1 MKNTAKIIITFILAF
16 FLIAFAVI
24 IINQTALL
32 VNFASNI
39 NPLFGKILLIILVV
53 FYAVCILVPII
64 LYLKMPRVMKPPEE
78 RVGAEYDRF
87 MILLRK
93 RLSSNKFFKNKKLNN
108 NEDTLEAL
116 NTLSKESDSLSTQSA
131 KHVFIAT
138 AISQNGRLDGLIVL
152 AVQTRL
158 IWRVAH
164 VYYQRPSL
172 REMMKLYMNVL
183 LTAFVAVEL
192 QDMDI
197 SDQMEPLMSS
207 VLGSAV
213 GVIPGARVVSSV
225 LIDSSLTGAANA
237 FLTLR
242 VGMITKK
249 YCGSTVQE
257 KRGVM
262 RRSASAEA
270 AKVLGGVV
278 SEGMKKVAI
287 GVAKATGNKMTSPF
301 TSVYGHAKK
310 SVSHLVKRKPKKNND
325 CQKTEK

>member
-1 MKNTAKIIITFILAF
+1 MRKTVKIIFSLISAFI
-16 FLIAFAVI
+16 LIAFAILV
-24 IINQTALL
+24 INQTAMLI
-32 VNFASNI
+32 NFAYNI
-39 NPLFGKILLIILVV
+39 NPVFGEILLAVLVV
-53 FYAVCILVPII
+53 FYFICIAVPVI
-64 LYLKMPRVMKPPEE
+64 LYFRMPKALKLPSETE
-78 RVGAEYDRF
+78 GFEYDNF
-87 MILLRK
+87 MNQLRK
-93 RLSSNKFFKNKKLNN
+93 RLSSNKTLNNIKLKNK
-108 NEDTLEAL
+108 EDIINAL
-116 NTLSKESDSLSTQSA
+116 AILSKESDSLSSQSA
-131 KHVFIAT
+131 KHVFIST

-158 IWRVAH
+158 VWQIAH
-164 VYYQRPSL
+164 TYYQRPSL
-172 REMMKLYMNVL
+172 REMMKLYINVL
-183 LTAFVAVEL
+183 MTAFVAVEL

-213 GVIPGARVVSSV
+213 GVIPGARVVASV

-278 SEGMKKVAI
+278 GEGMKKVAL
-287 GVAKATGNKMTSPF
+287 GVAKATGNKMSSPF
-301 TSVYGHAKK
+301 TSAYGHAKK
-310 SVSHLVKRKPKKNND
+310 NCFRFS
-325 CQKTEK
+325 KT

>member
-1 MKNTAKIIITFILAF
+1 MKKTVKIIFTFIAAF
-16 FLIAFAVI
+16 VLVAFLILV
-24 IINQTALL
+24 INQTALL

-39 NPLFGKILLIILVV
+39 NPYFGQILLAVLIV
-53 FYAVCILVPII
+53 FYVVCILVPVI
-64 LYLKMPRVMKPPEE
+64 LYLKMPKALQPPERAE
-78 RVGAEYDRF
+78 GLEYDRF
-87 MILLRK
+87 MEMLRK
-93 RLSSNKFFKNKKLNN
+93 RLSANKHLKDNRPKNK
-108 NEDTLEAL
+108 EDVDRAL
-116 NTLSKESDSLSTQSA
+116 KILSKEADSLSSQSA

-158 IWRVAH
+158 VWQIAH
-164 VYYQRPSL
+164 TYYQRPSL
-172 REMMKLYMNVL
+172 REMMKLYINVL
-183 LTAFVAVEL
+183 MTAFVAIEL

-213 GVIPGARVVSSV
+213 GVIPGARAVSSV

-249 YCGSTVQE
+249 YCGSTLQE

-270 AKVLGGVV
+270 AKVLGSVV
-278 SEGMKKVAI
+278 SEGMKKVAF

-310 SVSHLVKRKPKKNND
+310 SVSGLVKRKSKKD
-325 CQKTEK
+325 STEK

>member
-1 MKNTAKIIITFILAF
+1 MKKTVKIIFTFIVAFIVIALAI
-16 FLIAFAVI
+16 LV
-24 IINQTALL
+24 INQTALL

-39 NPLFGKILLIILVV
+39 NPYFGKILLVVLVI
-53 FYAVCILVPII
+53 FYAVCTLVPLI
-64 LYLKMPRVMKPPEE
+64 LYLRMPKALKLPVNAEGP
-78 RVGAEYDRF
+78 EYDRF
-87 MILLRK
+87 MELLRK
-93 RLSSNKFFKNKKLNN
+93 RLSANKHLKNNKLKSKEEVN
-108 NEDTLEAL
+108 DAL
-116 NTLSKESDSLSTQSA
+116 KVLSKEADSLSSQSA

-158 IWRVAH
+158 IWQIAH
-164 VYYQRPSL
+164 TYYQRPSL
-172 REMMKLYMNVL
+172 REMMKLYINVL
-183 LTAFVAVEL
+183 MTAFVAVEL

-257 KRGVM
+257 KRGIM

-287 GVAKATGNKMTSPF
+287 GVAKATGSKMTSPF
-301 TSVYGHAKK
+301 TSAYGYAKR
-310 SVSHLVKRKPKKNND
+310 SASNLVKRKPKEKVSKN
-325 CQKTEK
+325 